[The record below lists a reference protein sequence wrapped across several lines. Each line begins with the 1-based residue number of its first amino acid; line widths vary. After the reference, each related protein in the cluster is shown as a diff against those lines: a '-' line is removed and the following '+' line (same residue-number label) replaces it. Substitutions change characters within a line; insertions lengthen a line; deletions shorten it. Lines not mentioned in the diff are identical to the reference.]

1 MKKLKLNF
9 QHLGNVEVLTAS
21 QMKQVLGGTGEVSEI
36 GEGGGTRCVYYCC
49 PDDGGPCSTGVSVTV
64 NCSSNEE
71 CQSQNYGNQQCS
83 IGYLAALCKG

>member
-1 MKKLKLNF
+1 MKMLSKD
-9 QHLGNVEVLTAS
+9 
-21 QMKQVLGGTGEVSEI
+21 QMRKIMGGVREGEELP

-49 PDDGGPCSTGVSVTV
+49 PHDGGDCSMGVSVTV

-71 CQSQNYGNQQCS
+71 CQSQNYNNHQCS